1 LLQPLRLLAKKVLL
15 IGMDIRNPKLG
26 AYFIPERGLTN
37 YLASKDLKIQ
47 DLIVKYE
54 GYEDLHASSS
64 IPPNPAELL
73 MSGKVDTLFNDLKAH
88 YDYIVVDTPCLV
100 TDTLLAADC
109 FIYVARAI
117 I

>member
-1 LLQPLRLLAKKVLL
+1 
-15 IGMDIRNPKLG
+15 MDIRNPKLG
-26 AYFIPERGLTN
+26 AYLDIERGLTN

-54 GYEDLHASSS
+54 GYEDLHASSRN

-88 YDYIVVDTPCLV
+88 YDYIVVDTAPVSLV
-100 TDTLLAADC
+100 TDTLLVAKHADC
-109 FIYVARAI
+109 FIYVARANLENACWV
-117 I
+117 